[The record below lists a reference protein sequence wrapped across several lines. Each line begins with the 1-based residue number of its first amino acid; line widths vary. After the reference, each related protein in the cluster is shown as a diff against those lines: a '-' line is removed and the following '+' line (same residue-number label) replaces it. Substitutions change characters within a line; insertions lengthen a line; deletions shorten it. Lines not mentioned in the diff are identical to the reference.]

1 MKKKSLRVLALVT
14 CLLTAL
20 YITACRK
27 GDEHEHTY
35 SDYWT
40 YDAAYHWKGATCEH
54 LDEYIEKSE
63 HIFENKTVIPPTYES
78 EGYTIYTCSVC
89 GYEKQE
95 KGDEAVKHNYSNEW
109 SYDSDKH
116 WHACTDKGYESL
128 RADEAEHTL
137 SESVIKAP
145 TPTETGLGRY
155 TCSVC
160 GLDEERVIRIPVTVE
175 ALPTVEGSYYVGQ
188 PLSQVKLAGGK
199 ANVDGVFAFT
209 DETEKIKANGE
220 YSVTFTPTEDKYAKT
235 ECKVSFPGI
244 QLTVSV
250 NSGENGKADP
260 SGVVNVDY
268 DSELSVIFTPNFGYA
283 VGSVIADGKE
293 MTPSSKYTFEN
304 IKENHTLSVSF
315 KESENKVEISCTE
328 GSENCYTVSGSTIT
342 FSGVKADSVYTVS
355 GEFIGNIVIDVGDQY
370 NFELEMQGLRIS
382 SDSISP
388 IVILSGNKVT
398 LSAKKDTDN
407 YINDMREAV
416 DDTDEAQYSAAVYAL
431 CDLDIQGKGR
441 LTVVSENNNGIHT
454 KDDLEVQS
462 LTLSVTCEDNAL
474 KGNDSVTVKSGNVTL
489 IAKAGD
495 TIKTTNTS
503 ISEKGKQKG
512 TVTISGGTLDL
523 YAACDGINAAYDAV
537 IDGAEATVNI
547 YTDSFSE
554 YSKEVSKT
562 AEGARY
568 IRFTSK
574 NYNYSVKYYNSD
586 SDFVWVNATYE
597 KSVQGGRSTYYY
609 YTFES
614 KTGYD
619 KVAIFI
625 YSADQKQGQEEDFLV
640 ATDYISWNEAYD
652 TFALRQSGSSLS
664 YSWANI
670 SDSPVGGGMG
680 GPGGGRPGAPGGMG
694 GMDGGNNDKLE
705 YSAKG
710 IKAGN
715 SITVNNGNVNIKA
728 YDDAIHANADTALE
742 NGASPTGNVT
752 INGGNIT
759 IYTNDDGI
767 HADGTLLVTNGT
779 VKVDKA
785 YEGLEGIFVR
795 ISGGNISVESSDDG
809 VNATT
814 RSGQAIVISGGNL
827 YIYAKGDGIDSN
839 STASYEGIVFS
850 GGNTTV
856 ISTSGGNSA
865 IDSERGYSYLGG
877 NVLAIMPS
885 GGMSG
890 ETTNCQNFS
899 SVATKTSMSLRE
911 GQTLTV
917 SVGSNTVMSVNIPSN
932 ISGMVVYLGSNTAK
946 FS

>member
-1 MKKKSLRVLALVT
+1 
-14 CLLTAL
+14 
-20 YITACRK
+20 
-27 GDEHEHTY
+27 
-35 SDYWT
+35 
-40 YDAAYHWKGATCEH
+40 
-54 LDEYIEKSE
+54 
-63 HIFENKTVIPPTYES
+63 
-78 EGYTIYTCSVC
+78 
-89 GYEKQE
+89 
-95 KGDEAVKHNYSNEW
+95 
-109 SYDSDKH
+109 
-116 WHACTDKGYESL
+116 
-128 RADEAEHTL
+128 
-137 SESVIKAP
+137 
-145 TPTETGLGRY
+145 
-155 TCSVC
+155 
-160 GLDEERVIRIPVTVE
+160 
-175 ALPTVEGSYYVGQ
+175 
-188 PLSQVKLAGGK
+188 
-199 ANVDGVFAFT
+199 
-209 DETEKIKANGE
+209 
-220 YSVTFTPTEDKYAKT
+220 
-235 ECKVSFPGI
+235 
-244 QLTVSV
+244 
-250 NSGENGKADP
+250 
-260 SGVVNVDY
+260 
-268 DSELSVIFTPNFGYA
+268 
-283 VGSVIADGKE
+283 
-293 MTPSSKYTFEN
+293 
-304 IKENHTLSVSF
+304 
-315 KESENKVEISCTE
+315 
-328 GSENCYTVSGSTIT
+328 
-342 FSGVKADSVYTVS
+342 
-355 GEFIGNIVIDVGDQY
+355 
-370 NFELEMQGLRIS
+370 
-382 SDSISP
+382 
-388 IVILSGNKVT
+388 
-398 LSAKKDTDN
+398 
-407 YINDMREAV
+407 
-416 DDTDEAQYSAAVYAL
+416 
-431 CDLDIQGKGR
+431 
-441 LTVVSENNNGIHT
+441 
-454 KDDLEVQS
+454 
-462 LTLSVTCEDNAL
+462 
-474 KGNDSVTVKSGNVTL
+474 
-489 IAKAGD
+489 
-495 TIKTTNTS
+495 
-503 ISEKGKQKG
+503 
-512 TVTISGGTLDL
+512 SGGTLNL
-523 YAACDGINAAYDAV
+523 YAACDGIDAAYDAV

-562 AEGARY
+562 AKGAHY
-568 IRFTSK
+568 IRFTSR

-670 SDSPVGGGMG
+670 SDPPVEGGMG

-728 YDDAIHANADTALE
+728 YDDAIHANADTTLE

-795 ISGGNISVESSDDG
+795 ISGGNISIESSDDG

-814 RSGQAIVISGGNL
+814 RSGQAIVISGGTL

-850 GGNTTV
+850 GGKTTV

-890 ETTNCQNFS
+890 EATNCKNFS